1 MDGKELMPDSIDI
14 RDAFFDELYQIAKE
28 DRDVVFMTADMG
40 AFSLERFRKDFPERF
55 INVGISEQNLISTAA
70 GLALSGKKV
79 FVYAIIPFVTLR
91 CLEQIKVDLCVMNL
105 GVTIVGA
112 GAGLTYSIDGP
123 THHAIEDV
131 SVMRALP
138 GMTIYNPSEQITAK
152 AAARIA
158 YQTSGPVYI
167 RLDKG
172 KWPLLR
178 DHNDDLSDGCSE
190 LRSGSQVL
198 IAATGNMTHIAL
210 KVGDAVS
217 ESGIST
223 GVLDVYRL
231 KPTPEKIAEIAGKY
245 KMLVTLEEH
254 TLPGG
259 MGGAIAEH
267 FADHGMMIPITRLG
281 IEDIYPQRL
290 GERDWM
296 LRDLGLDV
304 ESLASRIM
312 LELHRVSCA
321 TMENSMT
328 FHRISGAVHSLD
340 VTGFASLLGVPED
353 DFSEEIQRFIEST
366 NFDYEIVDGTERER
380 LLLQIMETIDSGKLS
395 ESGPGKQ
402 IAWEKGWSEN
412 LIEFE
417 QSGNDL
423 KTLVPKFVR
432 KNQVMRMHGAFILP
446 SNPDFESAMV
456 HVMRD
461 VLFRKFFA
469 DVRSVF
475 EFGCGTGLNL
485 LHFSS
490 IFPKKFFY
498 GLDWAQS
505 SCDIVNRLANTQKI
519 RLKGIQFDMFSPD
532 YDLDLTANDGV
543 FTIGALEQLGTN
555 FSAFLSFLCQKSP
568 AICIHFETMNELYTH
583 PTLSDYLIKR
593 YGNRRNYLDGFLTA
607 LNELEQSKK
616 VEILQ
621 IQRTFG
627 SLYHEGYSFVVW
639 RPLQG

>member
-1 MDGKELMPDSIDI
+1 MSDLIDI
-14 RDAFFDELYQIAKE
+14 RDAFFDELYRIAEE

-40 AFSLERFRKDFPERF
+40 AFSLGKFRKDFPERF

-105 GVTIVGA
+105 GVAIIGA
-112 GAGLTYSIDGP
+112 GAGFTYSTDGP

-131 SVMRALP
+131 SIMRALP
-138 GMTIYNPSEQITAK
+138 GMTIFNPSEEKTAM
-152 AAARIA
+152 ASARFA
-158 YQTSGPVYI
+158 YQANGPVYI

-178 DHNDDLSDGCSE
+178 DDNDDLATGCSE

-198 IAATGNMTHIAL
+198 IAATGHMTHVAL
-210 KVGDAVS
+210 QVADIMDQSGVG
-217 ESGIST
+217 T
-223 GVLDVYRL
+223 GVIDLYRL
-231 KPTPEKIAEIAGKY
+231 KPLPGKVADIAGNY

-267 FADHGMMIPITRLG
+267 FADHGIMIPITRLG
-281 IEDIYPQRL
+281 IKDIYPQQL

-296 LRDLGLDV
+296 LQDLGLDV
-304 ESLASRIM
+304 ETLASRIM
-312 LELHRVSCA
+312 LKLHRVSC
-321 TMENSMT
+321 TTIENSMK
-328 FHRISGAVHSLD
+328 FDWISGVVHSLD
-340 VTGFASLLGVPED
+340 VAGFAGLLGVRED
-353 DFSEEIQRFIEST
+353 DFNEEIRRFIEGT

-380 LLLQIMETIDSGKLS
+380 LLLQIMETIDSGKLT

-402 IAWEKGWSEN
+402 IAWEKGWGEN

-417 QSGNDL
+417 RSGNDL
-423 KTLVPKFVR
+423 KTLIPKFVR
-432 KNQVMRMHGAFILP
+432 KNQVMRMQGAFILP

-461 VLFRKFFA
+461 VLFRKYFS
-469 DVRSVF
+469 DVHSVF

-485 LHFSS
+485 LHLAA
-490 IFPKKFFY
+490 IFPKKRFF

-505 SCDIVNRLANTQKI
+505 SCDIVNRLADTQKI
-519 RLKGIQFDMFSPD
+519 NLEGVKFDMFSPAN
-532 YDLDLTANDGV
+532 DLHVTADDGV
-543 FTIGALEQLGTN
+543 FTIGALEQLGTS
-555 FSAFLSFLCQKSP
+555 FGSFLSFLCQKSP
-568 AICIHFETMNELYTH
+568 AICIHFETMNELYTN
-583 PTLSDYLIKR
+583 PSLSDYLIKR
-593 YGNRRNYLDGFLTA
+593 YGNRRNYLDGFLSA
-607 LNELEQSKK
+607 LKKLEQSKK